1 MLLLMATLALITF
14 GTVMIYS
21 SSSLMA
27 LEKFKDGEFFIK
39 KQIFFVTIGM
49 VTMVLFSKI
58 HYTIWRKLAYP
69 ILFVSVVMLCLLLVP
84 GFGVRAG
91 GATRWLRMG
100 IASFQVSELV
110 KVGMVI
116 FLSDFL
122 SKRCNHVSEIKLP
135 FFVALGITG
144 LVAFLILRQPDYGTA
159 MLVSAITL
167 IMFFL
172 AGIKMRHLL
181 VMGALFIPLAVLL
194 LFMKGYRIERL
205 TSYLDP
211 WKDPLNSGFQ
221 IIQSFISFGS
231 GGATGVGLGGG
242 MQKLF
247 YLPEPH
253 TDFILAII
261 AEESGLIGVVMVI
274 SFYAI
279 LIYRGLAISYR
290 MDDFFANLL
299 AVGLTLVVAF
309 GAVINIFGVMGLIPL
324 KGIALPFLSYGGS
337 SLLTSMAAVGI
348 LLNISSHCPR

>member
-1 MLLLMATLALITF
+1 IA
-14 GTVMIYS
+14 GTEY
-21 SSSLMA
+21 
-27 LEKFKDGEFFIK
+27 
-39 KQIFFVTIGM
+39 
-49 VTMVLFSKI
+49 
-58 HYTIWRKLAYP
+58 RRRR
-69 ILFVSVVMLCLLLVP
+69 IL
-84 GFGVRAG
+84 
-91 GATRWLRMG
+91 
-100 IASFQVSELV
+100 
-110 KVGMVI
+110 
-116 FLSDFL
+116 
-122 SKRCNHVSEIKLP
+122 
-135 FFVALGITG
+135 
-144 LVAFLILRQPDYGTA
+144 AFLNPWDDQYG
-159 MLVSAITL
+159 
-167 IMFFL
+167 
-172 AGIKMRHLL
+172 
-181 VMGALFIPLAVLL
+181 
-194 LFMKGYRIERL
+194 
-205 TSYLDP
+205 
-211 WKDPLNSGFQ
+211 SGFQ